1 MFEQGK
7 STSTPTPMVPSPSVR
22 FNKSASYEQ
31 RRDDAVS
38 SRTAGASPYR
48 ADAARSPSPAVPDNA
63 SSAEFLFS
71 PKRLRPVVQLKP
83 PESPQRLASV
93 DWPSE
98 DDISPPKNMVH
109 RKSLPPKKAVVV
121 KPLPFDNLAI
131 ESVPSKQLP
140 LDKQAIESSVTSKPL
155 PFDKQAI
162 ESSVTSKPLPFDKK
176 TIESSVTSKGSQEA
190 RSSTLDE
197 TLRFDPPVISSSR
210 QDRPSSQNSTATAID
225 ENVAPAT
232 NQQAKE
238 WPEEKKM
245 NNLIQQA
252 EALLKERTSPMASAS
267 ARRARR
273 DTRQKTTNKTKS
285 MAPSMD
291 STPSLPPTDTWSDKD
306 LSREDPK
313 GKEQEAPEMVR
324 GRLYNLNTDRS
335 KLPKPSDLMKSQD
348 LSTDDSV
355 LQKSSDKSPV
365 PTTEE
370 KETVP
375 DEFLCNIAMR
385 ALNAKMKREEN
396 SIQPPHLQQES
407 VKLNEVHQEEYFPP
421 ALSGDT
427 LLKRSL
433 EDASVVM
440 QDERASSV
448 GSRSTTSRSSLSEEE
463 LSNIAMRALDA
474 SRALDGA
481 SNRHRLTTLRT
492 SNLRSKVVQQRIRHV
507 TSPSADSLSKS
518 DKVNADT
525 AVSNKQ
531 NMLKKLRAP
540 PQTSPSPLRTKKS
553 HAEHGSSSEVANLT
567 TVTAASPRRSRVA
580 MFKAANQRVG
590 SGGVVRHGMD
600 YILTPSEAKNLP
612 PVPKKT
618 ATAVQTLQSTQKLS
632 ARQFSHG
639 NNCEI
644 NNESTTVSM
653 DDCRSAGSS
662 SSLSNSDKILSK
674 NSSDD
679 VLLSFDIAD
688 TLSASDSSVD
698 AKSCKSRSTRKNLA
712 GRSASPLS
720 SIQPSK
726 SREDAT
732 KHNTVP
738 IFKPQPQSGN
748 RNPSAG
754 KQPDRSSKCTFEP
767 IVAKTFRPS
776 ERIEKTIPSV
786 DPPGVLRSRS
796 ASPSANK
803 VPSVFHAASPNR
815 STNSTTTK
823 IAPVPLAIL
832 SSRSA
837 SPSGTKIAS
846 IPPMVLSSR
855 SASPSGPKNASVPH
869 AVLPSRST
877 SPSATKNASVPPVVL
892 PSRSASP
899 SATQNASVGTSKY
912 KRQIASYDITPSRA
926 SCRSP
931 SATSAKSMEDS
942 SKLQYSRSSG
952 STSSQRSSPPFPS
965 TEISPKLHRS
975 AATSIPLNRSNED
988 SNPVALRSRSS
999 SPSVYGSWKQGNNLC
1014 KAENSPSRRNVVIDD
1029 VASIMAKFGAAPT
1042 TSNENLDLPSPSG
1055 TNVRSSRTETLKR
1068 LSSSSVARHR
1078 LNRGAHSLQVVSD
1091 LPTKETT
1098 LPALKMATP
1107 PSPRRGRLSQHPAC
1121 RAKNPTSSID
1131 THFKLMLPAFR
1142 TKTPDKVKEIN
1153 KAESEDSSARIPL
1166 KCDNKASIAL
1176 GHQTESNKTK
1186 ETAFEKSLPHTSSE
1200 KKKREDGDVF
1210 AENVSESDS
1219 ENSDEHN
1226 RDNNDN
1232 GAFPTSSNPQFLPN
1246 PSKPNV
1252 CIILPNPSK
1261 TATKNKDYFSNALQ
1275 TQKRISLSIVDE
1287 EDYLSSVTAPS
1298 SSNSGDG
1305 TGTLPSHLFHS
1316 ESEKSI
1322 SPSRVTTKNVG
1333 PAIVTANL
1341 LGDFESYSDDS
1352 HVSGKNDFNKSD
1364 TTSASSG
1371 LANSLLENKSTFE
1384 PSTLLGQDFENN
1396 CSNDDNTLSD
1406 QITDIQYTLI
1416 GEFHIKS
1423 SGSLEEQEERPKE
1436 VIRAPKSLLQGP
1448 DEQRQSPE
1456 KSLVSATTA
1465 LQWWQNTYAWTQIE
1479 EINAAVQ
1486 KALMSSSSKVVTAE
1500 LQDPTTHDDT
1510 PKKSSRSLS
1519 RVRNTID
1526 EDDDIFGGIDEEAL
1540 EAPKLF
1546 RSDHGATLQDSKSS
1560 KCKPAAKSNKN
1571 LDDQTETGSRGS
1583 SFKSNNSFGE
1593 DVFSG
1598 VSASVDSSNILNKL
1612 EYGKQY
1618 FASRLQKAPPPPPP
1632 GSHFGTVLDGSA
1644 MLETVHSVITSS
1656 VLAGETS
1663 NTQNSI
1669 SQLMH
1674 FDRTTI
1680 IDESATATEKIDPQ
1694 NQVIQKR
1701 ITHKQKSLLV
1711 PRSDDTNSTMHA
1723 KPMFDAHLLKK
1734 RSSRVINLENDKE
1747 PINDKK
1753 LCEKYSEG
1761 PFFRFGSTVVDNFV
1775 VGICAPIGN
1784 GHGIDDDNDD
1794 LRMSDAQSVASNTA
1808 NVSIAE
1814 SELSEEEKN
1823 VWNARDRRDHN
1834 SNMKPI
1840 EQPPAEPKPQN
1851 AGQAH
1856 NTLKSII
1863 GAIHTLPQDIPKKPT
1878 TYDLPGLGSPTT
1890 SESSVSGSGTSAQVS
1905 SSDMS
1910 SKMMIFEDSTDDTC
1924 RSYDG
1929 RATPHSR
1936 ATTGTSSA
1944 GLSAQVQL
1952 ARPTTTD
1959 VLSQNQGR
1967 ILENFTSSLKR
1978 KGIEVLKLS
1987 RDLRWQFRHL
1997 TVSSETRLI
2006 KFGQKAKS
2014 DHYSVPLGILWQKR
2028 FNLKGKESSVLC
2040 IDNQGHGGMVI
2051 EDLRSVA
2058 ASTKADSQH
2067 PIPRKFANKF
2077 SDSVSVTIT
2086 YSLGKSTRF
2095 LILRCQTTEE
2105 AHFVCTGLRVLIDFL
2120 RREKAYK
2127 LDALLTRNK
2136 NDGDYVADE
2145 SADAQ

>member
-1 MFEQGK
+1 M
-7 STSTPTPMVPSPSVR
+7 
-22 FNKSASYEQ
+22 
-31 RRDDAVS
+31 
-38 SRTAGASPYR
+38 
-48 ADAARSPSPAVPDNA
+48 
-63 SSAEFLFS
+63 
-71 PKRLRPVVQLKP
+71 
-83 PESPQRLASV
+83 
-93 DWPSE
+93 
-98 DDISPPKNMVH
+98 
-109 RKSLPPKKAVVV
+109 
-121 KPLPFDNLAI
+121 
-131 ESVPSKQLP
+131 
-140 LDKQAIESSVTSKPL
+140 
-155 PFDKQAI
+155 
-162 ESSVTSKPLPFDKK
+162 
-176 TIESSVTSKGSQEA
+176 
-190 RSSTLDE
+190 
-197 TLRFDPPVISSSR
+197 
-210 QDRPSSQNSTATAID
+210 
-225 ENVAPAT
+225 
-232 NQQAKE
+232 
-238 WPEEKKM
+238 
-245 NNLIQQA
+245 
-252 EALLKERTSPMASAS
+252 
-267 ARRARR
+267 
-273 DTRQKTTNKTKS
+273 
-285 MAPSMD
+285 
-291 STPSLPPTDTWSDKD
+291 
-306 LSREDPK
+306 EDP
-313 GKEQEAPEMVR
+313 
-324 GRLYNLNTDRS
+324 
-335 KLPKPSDLMKSQD
+335 
-348 LSTDDSV
+348 
-355 LQKSSDKSPV
+355 
-365 PTTEE
+365 
-370 KETVP
+370 
-375 DEFLCNIAMR
+375 
-385 ALNAKMKREEN
+385 
-396 SIQPPHLQQES
+396 
-407 VKLNEVHQEEYFPP
+407 
-421 ALSGDT
+421 
-427 LLKRSL
+427 
-433 EDASVVM
+433 
-440 QDERASSV
+440 
-448 GSRSTTSRSSLSEEE
+448 
-463 LSNIAMRALDA
+463 
-474 SRALDGA
+474 
-481 SNRHRLTTLRT
+481 
-492 SNLRSKVVQQRIRHV
+492 
-507 TSPSADSLSKS
+507 
-518 DKVNADT
+518 
-525 AVSNKQ
+525 
-531 NMLKKLRAP
+531 
-540 PQTSPSPLRTKKS
+540 
-553 HAEHGSSSEVANLT
+553 
-567 TVTAASPRRSRVA
+567 
-580 MFKAANQRVG
+580 
-590 SGGVVRHGMD
+590 
-600 YILTPSEAKNLP
+600 
-612 PVPKKT
+612 
-618 ATAVQTLQSTQKLS
+618 
-632 ARQFSHG
+632 
-639 NNCEI
+639 
-644 NNESTTVSM
+644 
-653 DDCRSAGSS
+653 
-662 SSLSNSDKILSK
+662 
-674 NSSDD
+674 
-679 VLLSFDIAD
+679 
-688 TLSASDSSVD
+688 
-698 AKSCKSRSTRKNLA
+698 
-712 GRSASPLS
+712 
-720 SIQPSK
+720 
-726 SREDAT
+726 
-732 KHNTVP
+732 
-738 IFKPQPQSGN
+738 
-748 RNPSAG
+748 
-754 KQPDRSSKCTFEP
+754 
-767 IVAKTFRPS
+767 
-776 ERIEKTIPSV
+776 
-786 DPPGVLRSRS
+786 
-796 ASPSANK
+796 
-803 VPSVFHAASPNR
+803 
-815 STNSTTTK
+815 
-823 IAPVPLAIL
+823 
-832 SSRSA
+832 
-837 SPSGTKIAS
+837 
-846 IPPMVLSSR
+846 
-855 SASPSGPKNASVPH
+855 
-869 AVLPSRST
+869 
-877 SPSATKNASVPPVVL
+877 
-892 PSRSASP
+892 
-899 SATQNASVGTSKY
+899 
-912 KRQIASYDITPSRA
+912 
-926 SCRSP
+926 
-931 SATSAKSMEDS
+931 

-952 STSSQRSSPPFPS
+952 STSPQRSSPTFPS
-965 TEISPKLHRS
+965 TEISSLQS
-975 AATSIPLNRSNED
+975 TTTSVPLNRRNED
-988 SNPVALRSRSS
+988 SNPVDLRSRSS
-999 SPSVYGSWKQGNNLC
+999 SPSIYGSWKQGNNLC
-1014 KAENSPSRRNVVIDD
+1014 KAGNSPSRRNVVTDD
-1029 VASIMAKFGAAPT
+1029 VASIMAKFGAGPT
-1042 TSNENLDLPSPSG
+1042 TSSENLDLPSPSG

-1091 LPTKETT
+1091 RPTKETT
-1098 LPALKMATP
+1098 SPALKIATP

-1121 RAKNPTSSID
+1121 RAKNPTPSID

-1142 TKTPDKVKEIN
+1142 TKTPDKVNEIN
-1153 KAESEDSSARIPL
+1153 KAESEDSLARIPL

-1176 GHQTESNKTK
+1176 GHPTESNKTK

-1200 KKKREDGDVF
+1200 KKKRKDGYVF

-1226 RDNNDN
+1226 RENNDN

-1261 TATKNKDYFSNALQ
+1261 TATRNKDYISNALQ

-1298 SSNSGDG
+1298 SSNNGDG

-1598 VSASVDSSNILNKL
+1598 VSVSVDSSNILNKL

-1644 MLETVHSVITSS
+1644 MLETVHSDITSS

-1747 PINDKK
+1747 PINDKR

-1761 PFFRFGSTVVDNFV
+1761 PFFRFGSTFVDNFV

-1784 GHGIDDDNDD
+1784 GHGLDDDADD
-1794 LRMSDAQSVASNTA
+1794 LRMSDTQSIASNTA
-1808 NVSIAE
+1808 DVSIAV
-1814 SELSEEEKN
+1814 SDLSEKEKN
-1823 VWNARDRRDHN
+1823 VWNAWDRRDHN
-1834 SNMKPI
+1834 SNKQPI
-1840 EQPPAEPKPQN
+1840 EQPPAEPKPRN
-1851 AGQAH
+1851 GGQTH
-1856 NTLKSII
+1856 NTLKSIV
-1863 GAIHTLPQDIPKKPT
+1863 GSKRSMPQDSPRKSTK
-1878 TYDLPGLGSPTT
+1878 YDLSGLGSPTT
-1890 SESSVSGSGTSAQVS
+1890 TESSVSGSGTSAQVS

-1924 RSYDG
+1924 RSCDG

-1944 GLSAQVQL
+1944 GSSAHVRL
-1952 ARPTTTD
+1952 ARPTTTN
-1959 VLSQNQGR
+1959 VLSQNQRR
-1967 ILENFTSSLKR
+1967 ILEKFTSSLKW

-1987 RDLRWQFRHL
+1987 RDFRWQFRHL

-2028 FNLKGKESSVLC
+2028 FNPKGKESSVLC

-2058 ASTKADSQH
+2058 ASIKADSKH
-2067 PIPRKFANKF
+2067 PIPRKFAYQF
-2077 SDSVSVTIT
+2077 SDSVSVAIT

-2105 AHFVCTGLRVLIDFL
+2105 AHFICTGLRVLIDVL

-2127 LDALLTRNK
+2127 LDAHMTRNED
-2136 NDGDYVADE
+2136 DGDYDADE
-2145 SADAQ
+2145 SADDTRRSKP

>member
-1 MFEQGK
+1 
-7 STSTPTPMVPSPSVR
+7 
-22 FNKSASYEQ
+22 
-31 RRDDAVS
+31 
-38 SRTAGASPYR
+38 
-48 ADAARSPSPAVPDNA
+48 
-63 SSAEFLFS
+63 
-71 PKRLRPVVQLKP
+71 
-83 PESPQRLASV
+83 
-93 DWPSE
+93 
-98 DDISPPKNMVH
+98 
-109 RKSLPPKKAVVV
+109 
-121 KPLPFDNLAI
+121 
-131 ESVPSKQLP
+131 
-140 LDKQAIESSVTSKPL
+140 
-155 PFDKQAI
+155 
-162 ESSVTSKPLPFDKK
+162 
-176 TIESSVTSKGSQEA
+176 
-190 RSSTLDE
+190 
-197 TLRFDPPVISSSR
+197 
-210 QDRPSSQNSTATAID
+210 
-225 ENVAPAT
+225 
-232 NQQAKE
+232 
-238 WPEEKKM
+238 
-245 NNLIQQA
+245 
-252 EALLKERTSPMASAS
+252 
-267 ARRARR
+267 
-273 DTRQKTTNKTKS
+273 
-285 MAPSMD
+285 
-291 STPSLPPTDTWSDKD
+291 
-306 LSREDPK
+306 
-313 GKEQEAPEMVR
+313 
-324 GRLYNLNTDRS
+324 
-335 KLPKPSDLMKSQD
+335 
-348 LSTDDSV
+348 
-355 LQKSSDKSPV
+355 
-365 PTTEE
+365 
-370 KETVP
+370 
-375 DEFLCNIAMR
+375 
-385 ALNAKMKREEN
+385 
-396 SIQPPHLQQES
+396 
-407 VKLNEVHQEEYFPP
+407 
-421 ALSGDT
+421 
-427 LLKRSL
+427 
-433 EDASVVM
+433 
-440 QDERASSV
+440 
-448 GSRSTTSRSSLSEEE
+448 
-463 LSNIAMRALDA
+463 
-474 SRALDGA
+474 
-481 SNRHRLTTLRT
+481 
-492 SNLRSKVVQQRIRHV
+492 
-507 TSPSADSLSKS
+507 
-518 DKVNADT
+518 
-525 AVSNKQ
+525 
-531 NMLKKLRAP
+531 
-540 PQTSPSPLRTKKS
+540 
-553 HAEHGSSSEVANLT
+553 
-567 TVTAASPRRSRVA
+567 
-580 MFKAANQRVG
+580 
-590 SGGVVRHGMD
+590 
-600 YILTPSEAKNLP
+600 
-612 PVPKKT
+612 
-618 ATAVQTLQSTQKLS
+618 
-632 ARQFSHG
+632 
-639 NNCEI
+639 
-644 NNESTTVSM
+644 
-653 DDCRSAGSS
+653 
-662 SSLSNSDKILSK
+662 
-674 NSSDD
+674 
-679 VLLSFDIAD
+679 
-688 TLSASDSSVD
+688 
-698 AKSCKSRSTRKNLA
+698 
-712 GRSASPLS
+712 
-720 SIQPSK
+720 
-726 SREDAT
+726 
-732 KHNTVP
+732 
-738 IFKPQPQSGN
+738 
-748 RNPSAG
+748 
-754 KQPDRSSKCTFEP
+754 
-767 IVAKTFRPS
+767 
-776 ERIEKTIPSV
+776 
-786 DPPGVLRSRS
+786 
-796 ASPSANK
+796 
-803 VPSVFHAASPNR
+803 
-815 STNSTTTK
+815 
-823 IAPVPLAIL
+823 
-832 SSRSA
+832 
-837 SPSGTKIAS
+837 
-846 IPPMVLSSR
+846 
-855 SASPSGPKNASVPH
+855 
-869 AVLPSRST
+869 
-877 SPSATKNASVPPVVL
+877 
-892 PSRSASP
+892 
-899 SATQNASVGTSKY
+899 
-912 KRQIASYDITPSRA
+912 
-926 SCRSP
+926 
-931 SATSAKSMEDS
+931 
-942 SKLQYSRSSG
+942 
-952 STSSQRSSPPFPS
+952 
-965 TEISPKLHRS
+965 
-975 AATSIPLNRSNED
+975 
-988 SNPVALRSRSS
+988 
-999 SPSVYGSWKQGNNLC
+999 
-1014 KAENSPSRRNVVIDD
+1014 
-1029 VASIMAKFGAAPT
+1029 MAKFGAAPT

-1456 KSLVSATTA
+1456 KSQVSATTA
-1465 LQWWQNTYAWTQIE
+1465 LQCLQKN
-1479 EINAAVQ
+1479 NAGVQ
-1486 KALMSSSSKVVTAE
+1486 KVLTSSSSKVITAK

-1761 PFFRFGSTVVDNFV
+1761 PFFRFGSTFVDNFV

-1784 GHGIDDDNDD
+1784 GHGLDDDADD
-1794 LRMSDAQSVASNTA
+1794 LRMSDTQSIASNTA
-1808 NVSIAE
+1808 DVSIAV
-1814 SELSEEEKN
+1814 SDLSEKEKN
-1823 VWNARDRRDHN
+1823 VWNAWDRRDHN
-1834 SNMKPI
+1834 SNKQPI
-1840 EQPPAEPKPQN
+1840 EQPPDEPKPRN
-1851 AGQAH
+1851 GGQTH
-1856 NTLKSII
+1856 NTLKSIV
-1863 GAIHTLPQDIPKKPT
+1863 GSKRTMPQDSPRKSTK
-1878 TYDLPGLGSPTT
+1878 YDLSGLGSPTT
-1890 SESSVSGSGTSAQVS
+1890 TESSVSGSGTSAQVS

-1924 RSYDG
+1924 RSCDG

-1944 GLSAQVQL
+1944 GSSAHVRL
-1952 ARPTTTD
+1952 ARPTTTN
-1959 VLSQNQGR
+1959 VLSQNQRR
-1967 ILENFTSSLKR
+1967 ILEKFTSSLKW

-1987 RDLRWQFRHL
+1987 RDFRWQFRHL

-2028 FNLKGKESSVLC
+2028 FNPKGKESSVLC

-2058 ASTKADSQH
+2058 ASIKADSKH
-2067 PIPRKFANKF
+2067 PIPRKFAYQF
-2077 SDSVSVTIT
+2077 SDSVSVAIT

-2105 AHFVCTGLRVLIDFL
+2105 AHFICTGLRVLIDVL

-2127 LDALLTRNK
+2127 LDAHMTRNED
-2136 NDGDYVADE
+2136 DGDYDADE
-2145 SADAQ
+2145 SADDTRRSKP